1 VFIGFALF
9 CLKQHI
15 KKTPKTA
22 IFTLPVSTPKKLS
35 NLKINQLQKKQKII
49 LDKFSV
55 TYIFATE
62 SEKHGHVLFFLSI
75 CEHMLSIACNALAY
89 RLKAALE

>member
-1 VFIGFALF
+1 MPF
-9 CLKQHI
+9 
-15 KKTPKTA
+15 
-22 IFTLPVSTPKKLS
+22 FTLPVSTSKKLG

-62 SEKHGHVLFFLSI
+62 SEKHGHVLFILYI
-75 CEHMLSIACNALAY
+75 CSPCDEILQT
-89 RLKAALE
+89 

>member
-1 VFIGFALF
+1 VFIEFAVF
-9 CLKQHI
+9 WLKHHL
-15 KKTPKTA
+15 KNTPKMPFFA
-22 IFTLPVSTPKKLS
+22 LPVSTRKKIS
-35 NLKINQLQKKQKII
+35 NLRINQLQKKQKII

-89 RLKAALE
+89 RLKAATE

>member
-1 VFIGFALF
+1 VFIGFVLF
-9 CLKQHI
+9 WLKHHL
-15 KKTPKTA
+15 KNTPKCQVF
-22 IFTLPVSTPKKLS
+22 FTSKSTSKKLG

-89 RLKAALE
+89 RLKASTE